1 MASPT
6 IRFKRGAFANLPSLL
21 AGEPGFTTDRSD
33 FYVGGSDGNKFFGS
47 ARYWDRET
55 GSESAVLKLVNAAG
69 SGSINLKASSGH
81 SGITTYTLPSTPT
94 AGYFLKTNALGELTW
109 ESVTSGATFEGAT
122 LTNTTFSGIS
132 TFGGAID
139 ANAGMDVTGGSTLD
153 NLNVTGVGTIATA
166 DINGGNID
174 GTTIGAT
181 SAAAGTFTELSYTNS
196 TSSGI
201 STVGSLYAGSD
212 KVLSVEGLNGLTLS
226 NIDAIDSVTKATLEQ
241 TLSLDPNDFDSLNV
255 SGIGTIGGLLDANGG
270 LDVTGHTELDSL
282 NVTGLSTFTGIT
294 TFTNDVYVKDTLYVG
309 GITISGVAGTTFLG
323 EDISV
328 RNVSASGVSTF
339 TGLVDANGGLD
350 VTGHSE
356 LDNLNV
362 TGVATFTQLVDA
374 NIDGNAGTAT
384 ALQTG
389 RNIAVSGIVTGT
401 AYFDGTA
408 DITIATTIQNS
419 VIGLGTHTYGQYA
432 KTVAGGNGLTATT
445 PNADDA
451 TEYTLTVGAGT
462 GITVNA
468 DDVALKNAGELSNN
482 KVIKWDSANGQVVNS
497 LLTDNGSTVTVA
509 GNATITGNLTVNGT
523 TTQVNTTELAVYDR
537 TITLGI
543 QTGATPADT
552 SWDLGVLMNYGEAGV
567 AKTAGFVWDF
577 GTKRFQFASNAD
589 NPAVGVNTTTPD
601 ITVSA
606 FAPIEI
612 GGLYVNNACSGGV
625 QEVIGCANGEL
636 SLMNI
641 VVDGGLFA

>member
-55 GSESAVLKLVNAAG
+55 GSESAVLKLVNADS
-69 SGSINLKASSGH
+69 SGSINLKTASGH

-109 ESVTSGATFEGAT
+109 ESVTSGATFDGAT

-132 TFGGAID
+132 TFGGLID
-139 ANAGMDVTGGSTLD
+139 ANAGIEAD
-153 NLNVTGVGTIATA
+153 NLNVTGVGTIAT
-166 DINGGNID
+166 
-174 GTTIGAT
+174 
-181 SAAAGTFTELSYTNS
+181 LSYNNS

-201 STVGSLYAGSD
+201 STVGSLYVGSN
-212 KVLSVEGLNGLTLS
+212 KVLSVEGGDLTLS
-226 NIDAIDSVTKATLEQ
+226 NIADIDATTKATLESV
-241 TLSLDPNDFDSLNV
+241 LSLDPNDFDSLNV
-255 SGIGTIGGLLDANGG
+255 TGIGTIGGLLDANGG

-309 GITISGVAGTTFLG
+309 GITISGVAGTAFLG

-328 RNVSASGVSTF
+328 RHVSASGVSTF
-339 TGLVDANGGLD
+339 SGLLNANGGLD

-362 TGVATFTQLVDA
+362 SGVATFAQTVDA
-374 NIDGNAGTAT
+374 DISGNAGTAT
-384 ALQTG
+384 ALETG

-408 DITIATTIQNS
+408 DITIATTIQND
-419 VIGLGTHTYGQYA
+419 VVGLGTHTYGAYV
-432 KTVAGGNGLTATT
+432 KEITAGGGLTGDGTGEGST
-445 PNADDA
+445 P
-451 TEYTLTVGAGT
+451 TLAVGAGT

-482 KVIKWDSANGQVVNS
+482 KVLKWDSANGQLVNS

>member
-33 FYVGGSDGNKFFGS
+33 FYVGGADGNKFFGS
-47 ARYWDRET
+47 SRYWDRET

-69 SGSINLKASSGH
+69 SGSINLKTASGH
-81 SGITTYTLPSTPT
+81 SGITTYTLPSAPT
-94 AGYFLKTNALGELTW
+94 AGYFLKTNASGDLEW
-109 ESVTSGATFEGAT
+109 ASVTSGATFDGAT
-122 LTNTTFSGIS
+122 LSNTNFSGIS
-132 TFGGAID
+132 TFSGLID
-139 ANAGMDVTGGSTLD
+139 ANAGIDAN
-153 NLNVTGVGTIATA
+153 NLNVTGVGTISTA

-174 GTTIGAT
+174 GTVIGAS
-181 SAAAGTFTELSYTNS
+181 SAAAATFTQLSYNNS

-201 STVGSLYAGSD
+201 STVGSLYVGTD
-212 KVLSVEGLNGLTLS
+212 KVLSVEGGDLTLS
-226 NIDAIDSVTKATLEQ
+226 NIQAIDATTKATLESV
-241 TLSLDPNDFDSLNV
+241 LSLDPNNFDSLNV
-255 SGIGTIGGLLDANGG
+255 SGIATVGGLIDANGG

-328 RNVSASGVSTF
+328 RHISASGVSTF
-339 TGLVDANGGLD
+339 SGLVNAKGGLD

-362 TGVATFTQLVDA
+362 SGVATFAQLVDA
-374 NIDGNAGTAT
+374 DINGNAGTAT
-384 ALQTG
+384 SLQTG

-408 DITIATTIQNS
+408 DITIATTIQNN
-419 VIGLGTHTYGQYA
+419 VIGLGTHTYGDYV
-432 KTVAGGNGLTATT
+432 KSFTAGGGLTGDGTGEGST
-445 PNADDA
+445 P
-451 TEYTLTVGAGT
+451 TLAVGAGT
-462 GITVNA
+462 GITVNV

-482 KVIKWDSANGQVVNS
+482 KVLKWDSANGQLVNS

-509 GNATITGNLTVNGT
+509 GNTTITGNLTVNGT

-552 SWDLGVLMNYGEAGV
+552 TWDLGVLMNYGDAGV

-577 GTKRFQFASNAD
+577 GTKRFQFASNAN